1 MRLLMAIGH
10 IRILLLLACSSMAF
24 GQGEHPITKRKYA
37 QVMGAAGAGWLER
50 SEREEEEN
58 PDKAIQVL
66 GLKPGM
72 KAADVGAGTG
82 YFTVRMAKLVG
93 PEGKIYACDIQQQM
107 LDMLRRRL
115 RTEKIQNVELVRG
128 TVTDPMLPKGTMDLI
143 LMVDVYHEFSEPQ
156 AMLRKMKEA
165 LAPEGRL
172 VLLEFRKEDPSVP
185 IRVEHK
191 MSVAEVRAELEA
203 EGFKLDRLLDV
214 LPRQHIFIFRKQLTN

>member
-1 MRLLMAIGH
+1 MARKQFFIV
-10 IRILLLLACSSMAF
+10 LLLASTGLVS

-58 PDKAIQVL
+58 PDKAIQAL

-72 KAADVGAGTG
+72 TVADVGAGSG

-93 PEGKIYACDIQQQM
+93 PDGKVYATDIQQQM
-107 LDMLRRRL
+107 LDILRKRL
-115 RTEKIQNVELVRG
+115 RSEKIPNVELVRG
-128 TVTDPMLPKGTMDLI
+128 TVTDPNLPAGKMDLI

-165 LAPEGRL
+165 LAQDGRL
-172 VLLEFRKEDPSVP
+172 VLLEFRKEDPTVP
-185 IRVEHK
+185 IRFEHK
-191 MSVAEVRAELEA
+191 MTVAEVRTEIEA
-203 EGFKLDRLLDV
+203 EGFQLDQILEL
-214 LPRQHIFIFRKQLTN
+214 LPRQHMFFFKKQLVN